1 MCPMP
6 APLHPLDALD
16 AILAAHPAASPRPGQ
31 QAMCAAAAQAV
42 TEGRHLL
49 VEAGTGVGKSFA
61 YLAVAAAHHGR
72 VVIATATKALQEQL
86 VTKDLPLVAE
96 ALEPLLGRTLR
107 FAMLKGRANYL
118 CLAKTAAAADAIA
131 GIGDALFDDAGDADE
146 ELLGELAWWAW
157 QTPTGDQADLPFPV
171 RPAQWRAVS
180 TDARECPGAG
190 DCAFG
195 EHCFA
200 EQARRRAMG
209 ADIIVVNT
217 HLYALHAM
225 LESEGTGLLPAHDLV
240 ILDEA
245 HTLEDIAVGAFSVEV
260 SGSRLRWLAGRLRS
274 VVEGG
279 AAAAALAQAAEAVD
293 VALAPHRGMR
303 VQPGDGDVGI
313 ALTKAAAAAQAACA
327 ELAGIVP
334 GTEEAATRHRM
345 ALRASESLLTDI
357 VQAREGGAAEVAWVR
372 DGGALAVAPIEAGP
386 ALAAHL
392 FGRRTAILTSATLA
406 IGGDFAPRAAR
417 FGLGDELPLPTAEGR
432 DAYPPGEPPPDDD
445 EDDDGEPEPHGL
457 EWSGLAVESP
467 FDYAAHT
474 LLYCATDLPDPN
486 SEAYRDAVT
495 QRLAVLIEAAG
506 GRTLA
511 LFTSHAALRHS
522 AEALRDTLPFPLLVQ
537 DEAPRGQLLERF
549 VREESACLLATM
561 SFWQGV
567 DVPGRSLSLVV
578 IDRLPFP
585 HRNDPLM
592 QARRD
597 LATRRRRPAF
607 TDVDLPHAATLL
619 AQGVGRLI
627 RAHADRGLVAVL
639 DRRLALKDTYRP
651 TLLRSL
657 PPMPRTTDLDTATAF
672 LHACVSAPA

>member
-1 MCPMP
+1 MCRMP
-6 APLHPLDALD
+6 AVLHPLDALA
-16 AILAAHPAASPRPGQ
+16 AILAAHPGATPRPGQ

-118 CLAKTAAAADAIA
+118 CLAKTAAAADALA
-131 GIGDALFDDAGDADE
+131 GIGDALFEDASEADE
-146 ELLGELAWWAW
+146 ELVGGELAWWAW

-171 RPAQWRAVS
+171 RPAQWRLAS
-180 TDARECPGAG
+180 TDSRECPGAG

-225 LESEGTGLLPAHDLV
+225 LEAEGAGLLPEHDLV

-260 SGSRLRWLAGRLRS
+260 SGSRLRWLAGRLRA

-279 AAAAALAQAAEAVD
+279 AAAGALAQAADVVD
-293 VALAPHRGMR
+293 TALGPHRGER

-313 ALTKAAAAAQAACA
+313 ALQKAAAAAQAACA

-334 GTEEAATRHRM
+334 GTEEAAIRHRM
-345 ALRASESLLTDI
+345 AMRASESLLTDI

-386 ALAAHL
+386 ALAANL

-406 IGGDFAPRAAR
+406 IGGDFGPRAAR
-417 FGLGDELPLPTAEGR
+417 FGLGDELPLPPAEVR
-432 DAYPPGEPPPDDD
+432 DAYPPGQAPPEQD
-445 EDDDGEPEPHGL
+445 EDDEPDPHGL

-467 FDYAAHT
+467 FDYADHT

-486 SEAYRDAVT
+486 SERFRDAVT
-495 QRLAVLIEAAG
+495 ERLAALMEAAG

-522 AEALRDTLPFPLLVQ
+522 ADALRDTLPFPLLVQ
-537 DEAPRGQLLERF
+537 DEAPRGRLLERF
-549 VREESACLLATM
+549 VNEESACLLATM

-627 RAHADRGLVAVL
+627 RTHADRGLVAVL
-639 DRRLALKDTYRP
+639 DRRLAVKDTYRP

-657 PPMPRTTDLDTATAF
+657 PPMPRTTDLAEAEAF
-672 LHACVSAPA
+672 LRACVASPA